1 MSYEDEYG
9 DEVSTLALRVQG
21 RLDTST
27 RYALENQVG
36 ITQMQRRR
44 IVELIVEVVRIAKG
58 KLIPELVANI
68 RSFLGV

>member
-27 RYALENQVG
+27 RYALENQAG